1 MKAQILDFIN
11 HLLIYDYIL
20 FGGIILVFILIL
32 ILAIVIRHHLGWA
45 VFLVLSGFGV
55 LTVGPIVGYMTLHQY
70 LFKNSVTLERTKA
83 LEFTEAL
90 LIKGTLENTSKR
102 SFTECALEAGVHKV
116 THNRYLDRAYTFFPF
131 QKGHTAIDRP
141 LKPGEK
147 ADFKFLIEP
156 FRYTKDFNVT
166 VKADCR

>member
-32 ILAIVIRHHLGWA
+32 VLAIVIRHHLGWA
-45 VFLVLSGFGV
+45 IFLVLLGFGV
-55 LTVGPIVGYMTLHQY
+55 LTVGPIAGYIALHQF
-70 LFKNSVTLERTKA
+70 LFKNTLTIERVKA

-90 LIKGTLENTSKR
+90 LIKGSLENSSKR
-102 SFTECALEAGVHKV
+102 SFQECTLVAGVYKA
-116 THNRYLDRAYTFFPF
+116 THNRYLDQAYAFFPF
-131 QKGHTAIDRP
+131 QRGHTSIDHP

-147 ADFKFLIEP
+147 ADYKFLIEP
-156 FRYTKDFNVT
+156 FRYSKDFNVT
-166 VKADCR
+166 IKAECR